1 MAILTFKYGKNLSSS
16 TPFTAGAIYLDT
28 ETNELWYDNPSDEN
42 SEVEHQKVID
52 TSTLI
57 YEVVKTVTFGGNAA
71 TSGNTAVLGT
81 AVLGTMILGN
91 E

>member
-1 MAILTFKYGKNLSSS
+1 MAILTFKYGKNLSSD

-42 SEVEHQKVID
+42 VTTEHQKVID

-57 YEVVKTVTFGGNAA
+57 YEVVKTVSFSGAAAGG
-71 TSGNTAVLGT
+71 TTAKLGT
-81 AVLGTMILGN
+81 ALLGSMILGK